1 MGYYGLSFNT
11 NNLGG
16 SRFMNAFIA
25 GVVEIPGTV
34 LCYVLLRKIGGRLT
48 YVIMTAIAT
57 LFLIATPIL
66 NGSKC

>member
-16 SRFMNAFIA
+16 NRFMNCFVA

-34 LCYVLLRKIGGRLT
+34 MCYVLLRKIGGRMT
-48 YVIMTAIAT
+48 YVYMTAVAT
-57 LFLIATPIL
+57 LFLIATPFL
-66 NGSKC
+66 NEG